1 MLLGSDVSAK
11 EKRGLAPS
19 VLSQMRFWWFVE
31 FLFWVECAFLP
42 VAGSSDKNVQLT
54 LYVSQ
59 STSPLVEFS
68 QVPSVS
74 RLNRVEISE

>member
-1 MLLGSDVSAK
+1 MLLGSDISAK

-19 VLSQMRFWWFVE
+19 VLSQMPFWWFVK
-31 FLFWVECAFLP
+31 FLFWVEWAFLP

-68 QVPSVS
+68 QVSSVS
-74 RLNRVEISE
+74 RLNRGEISE